1 MFRFPV
7 HADGSLGAGELF
19 THGAGIG
26 DGMKADGAGNVWS
39 TDAIPGTV
47 RITSPTGRLLGLLH
61 MPTLG
66 DSEPGKT
73 TCASSLAFG
82 GDDAKTLYVAACEH
96 IYAIPLRRAG
106 VLEGPGP
113 VH

>member
-1 MFRFPV
+1 MYRFPV
-7 HADGSLGAGELF
+7 HVDGSVGAGELF
-19 THGAGIG
+19 TRGAGIG

-47 RITSPTGRLLGLLH
+47 RITSPAGRLLGLLH

-66 DSEPGKT
+66 DEEPRKT

-106 VLEGPGP
+106 VLEGPA
-113 VH
+113 H